1 MNKGERAIAR
11 EERRLEKER
20 KRRIELANKML
31 IPTGGKTRESLDL
44 ISFDPSGV
52 FRFGGDRWLK
62 VFEISGAGKS
72 LIDAAKGL
80 SGRIRITFALSES
93 GRETCHLSLME
104 EGEIY
109 EDVRR
114 KMTEDE
120 GILQEACQMHALS
133 VDEVMN
139 LVAVNFYQDLRFS
152 YASFVRGKKD
162 WKKECFFDS
171 TEEAAGFYAGRLF
184 GESFTALAYPDDME
198 EGMFSHI
205 RNLGCPMYVNLDLN
219 ILPEEEKLNF
229 KRELEKKYN
238 RRLSVNES
246 EDYINLS
253 LSITILCDSKDA
265 RQIVEETLI
274 SVFLKYGVVIAPSF
288 HNQKR
293 VSESALSLGLIDET
307 LMRNVKTD
315 VAKKLMGGE
324 TDGDAKV
331 EIRTDEA
338 E

>member
-52 FRFGGDRWLK
+52 FRFEGDRWLK
-62 VFEISGAGKS
+62 VFEIEGAGKS
-72 LIDAAKGL
+72 LIDAAEGL
-80 SGRIRITFALSES
+80 FGRIRITFALSEN

-120 GILQEACQMHALS
+120 SKLQGAVKMHALS
-133 VDEVMN
+133 VDDVMN
-139 LVAVNFYQDLRFS
+139 LVAVNFYQDVRFS

-171 TEEAAGFYAGRLF
+171 TEEAASFHVGRLF
-184 GESFTALAYPDDME
+184 GESFTVLAFPDDME
-198 EGMFSHI
+198 EGIFTHI
-205 RNLGCPMYVNLDLN
+205 RNLGCPMYVSMDLN
-219 ILPEEEKLNF
+219 CLMEEEKLNF

-238 RRLSVNES
+238 RRLSVNET

-253 LSITILCDSKDA
+253 LSITIMCDSNDA

-274 SVFLKYGVVIAPSF
+274 SIFLKYGVVIASSF

-293 VSESALSLGLIDET
+293 VSESAISLGLVDDC
-307 LMRNVKTD
+307 LMRNVKAD
-315 VAKKLMGGE
+315 VAKKMMGGD

-331 EIRTDEA
+331 KIRSDEA

>member
-31 IPTGGKTRESLDL
+31 IPTGGKTRESLAL

-52 FRFGGDRWLK
+52 FRFEGDRWLK

-72 LIDAAKGL
+72 LVDAAESL
-80 SGRIRITFALSES
+80 FGRIRITFALSES

-109 EDVRR
+109 EEVRQ

-120 GILQEACQMHALS
+120 NKLQGVCQMHALS

-139 LVAVNFYQDLRFS
+139 LVATNFYQDIRFS

-162 WKKECFFDS
+162 WKKECYFEC
-171 TEEAAGFYAGRLF
+171 TEEVAGFNAGRLF
-184 GESFTALAYPDDME
+184 GESFTVLAFPEDME
-198 EGMFSHI
+198 EGILTHV
-205 RNLGCPMYVNLDLN
+205 RNLGCPMYVSIDLN
-219 ILPEEEKLNF
+219 ALSEEEKLNF

-246 EDYINLS
+246 EEYINLS

-265 RQIVEETLI
+265 REIVEETLI
-274 SVFLKYGVVIAPSF
+274 SVFLKYGVLIAPSF

-293 VSESALSLGLIDET
+293 VMESALSLGLTDEI
-307 LMRNVKTD
+307 LMRNVRVN
-315 VAKKLMGGE
+315 VAERLIGGE
-324 TDGDAKV
+324 QDGDAKV
-331 EIRTDEA
+331 EVRSDEA